1 MDIIEVA
8 DPGDD
13 QIDAWHALVSAAH
26 VHDHPGDPEPDA
38 AQTVGWL
45 LGGPRRR
52 LWAVPA
58 ADGLAAVASLRLPG
72 GFAPARP
79 GEIDIHVHPAR
90 RRHGLG
96 ARLLAL
102 AAQGLREDGRTS
114 AIAQA
119 VAGTPAVPFLEA
131 NGFECVLTMR
141 GMLLRNADVS
151 AARLIALSS
160 GPAGYRLIRW
170 TGTVPD
176 ELAPALAQA
185 KRAMADNP
193 EGKSAWDADSVREMA
208 EAVAKRG
215 DDLYTVAALHGEVL
229 VGFTE
234 IVVPGGGGPRAAQY
248 DTAVL
253 PEHRGR
259 RIGIWLKASMLGW
272 IQSERPEV
280 EEIETD
286 NADDNAHMLAVNEE
300 LGFEPQREY
309 REYQAAVRDLPSPT

>member
-8 DPGDD
+8 DPSDE
-13 QIDAWHALVSAAH
+13 QIDAWHAVVSAAH

-45 LGGPRRR
+45 LAGPRRR
-52 LWAVPA
+52 LWAAPCEN
-58 ADGLAAVASLRLPG
+58 GLAAVASLRLPG
-72 GFAPARP
+72 GPGAGRP
-79 GEIDIHVHPAR
+79 GEIDIHVHPDR
-90 RRHGLG
+90 RRRGLG

-102 AAQGLREDGRTS
+102 AAQGLREDRRTS

-119 VAGTPAVPFLEA
+119 VAGTPAVPFLEC

-141 GMLLRNADVS
+141 GMMLQTTDVD

-176 ELAPALAQA
+176 DLAPALAQA

-215 DDLYTVAALHGEVL
+215 DDLYTVAALHGGSIA
-229 VGFTE
+229 GFTE
-234 IVVPGGGGPRAAQY
+234 IVIPGGGGTRAAQY
-248 DTAVL
+248 DTAVV

-272 IQSERPEV
+272 IQAERPEV

-300 LGFEPQREY
+300 LGFRPQREY
-309 REYQAAVRDLPSPT
+309 REYQAAVGDLPSPI